1 MDARSLPPNVQD
13 YVATKAKFCYLLPD
27 TYNFCRD
34 VIDKWAKDEGK
45 TALIAVDANGENPK
59 HVTFFDLKRAAN
71 RFANACLGLGFQRGD
86 RVLVMLPRVPEWY
99 VAILGLIRIG
109 VVPCPA
115 TSLLTPKD
123 IAYRAQTAGMK
134 AAVMDLGSA
143 EKLEAVLRASTLLRS
158 LELKKG
164 DTLAMFLPNLPEV
177 LGTRQELIP
186 FATMGGRRVP
196 FYIGDFRKVA
206 LLADRKQLLVDRIGC
221 HGVFRASFPF
231 GGIPNDE

>member
-1 MDARSLPPNVQD
+1 
-13 YVATKAKFCYLLPD
+13 
-27 TYNFCRD
+27 
-34 VIDKWAKDEGK
+34 
-45 TALIAVDANGENPK
+45 
-59 HVTFFDLKRAAN
+59 
-71 RFANACLGLGFQRGD
+71 
-86 RVLVMLPRVPEWY
+86 MLPRVPEWY

-109 VVPCPA
+109 VVPYPA

-134 AAVMDLGSA
+134 AAKDLVWIQPWENVFEGGLPDFKFFVGGLMNPCINMIDGHVEAGAGNRLALIWEGENGES
-143 EKLEAVLRASTLLRS
+143 KFFTYRILPDAVLRASTLLRS

-164 DTLAMFLPNLPEV
+164 DTLAMFLPNPSEV
-177 LGTRQELIP
+177 LGMRQELIP

-196 FYIGDFRKVA
+196 FYIGDFREVA
-206 LLADRKQLLVDRIGC
+206 LLAHRKQLLVDRIGC